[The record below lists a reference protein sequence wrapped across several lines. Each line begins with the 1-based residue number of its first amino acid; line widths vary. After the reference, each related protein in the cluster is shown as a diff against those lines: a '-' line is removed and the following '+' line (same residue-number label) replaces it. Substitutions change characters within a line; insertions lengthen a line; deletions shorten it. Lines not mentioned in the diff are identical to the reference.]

1 MTEKSTNKCRGRR
14 VVISERTKRFLC
26 IACIF
31 LFCSILFA
39 QANNVVVWV
48 MPTEGENLGGGE
60 ERWLPSEVQK
70 SLRAIITNY
79 SGLRVAE
86 ENADYLA
93 QIQARSYNENI
104 SEEDAVRMGRML
116 GANYVIRSA
125 VTKTDKFYSLNVIFQ
140 NLEKGQHYAE
150 SNKTASSTEVLYV
163 IPGCAVNE
171 AVIEICDILDT
182 KGFGTGM
189 SQYTKRILRNG
200 ANDLSDEEEKKLL
213 DEEIKRRNSI
223 IASINQELESNKFST
238 DTDAA
243 LAKAQLEL
251 QKNREQENLK
261 QAQQKQE
268 RLAREAELRAEEER
282 KQASRSS
289 EQKKRI
295 SSAEQ
300 EIKEKIEELRKQKTE
315 GSSVLNQ
322 IKQIEAMKKAI
333 LDIRGEEKNETT
345 RIQQERDEE
354 LKRKKSEIMDA
365 PLREAQKDS
374 KGNMLPEIRQIR
386 EDNYKKEETKILD
399 EYETNS
405 KNLFVKYSKAEYEIW
420 NLINNHYDIL
430 EKGKTADN
438 IVTKDIRVE
447 VGRYRGEKYAWPVS
461 ITLMSDGTELC
472 NYSFEIEYETLSG
485 KKPNLASDEYADEVD
500 LYSNLFSNV
509 STPLLQVSI
518 VYTVTP
524 AQSNEPSKYY
534 INLAEVNIK
543 NLSNDKAVPINAKA
557 FAETKP
563 LQMKPFYNVVGYSS
577 SDSDFVRVSSG
588 TFDMGVGSGKSNER
602 RVTVSSFYICNHEV
616 TQIEYAAI
624 MESAPS
630 HFQGNNLPVEQV
642 SWYDAI
648 EYCNKL
654 SVLQKLTP
662 CYSLNGDT
670 DTSKWGAKHVDWNS
684 VVCNFDANGYRLP
697 TEAEWEYAARGGS
710 KNSSAMYSGNN
721 TIGVVA
727 WYQANSSNMTHIV
740 KTKGANELGLYD
752 MSGNVK
758 EWCWDCFVDYDSSN
772 LIDPV
777 GSDLNPRRR
786 VIRGGGWSGV
796 SEEIVSYRDS
806 DMPGVTNNA
815 LGFRVV
821 RGIPEERISEEEKNR
836 RIAQEEKNRAEQEA
850 RFRDSLER
858 SSSQTIQTTTSQS
871 SQNTKTKSN
880 SFDFGRQYPRFG
892 EGVDIS
898 YIKGPFY
905 SGFGLN
911 LNYYYTQVT
920 HFYIGGQLGCVFAE
934 VDEQYNSS
942 RSFNCLTGSLLC
954 GVNCNISQFCLYA
967 QCGFGFY
974 DATAPDA
981 LSGFLFSF
989 TSGVEYGTDFL
1000 ICGVFYSFQS
1010 FAGSGFADSYGISV
1024 RVNLF

>member
-60 ERWLPSEVQK
+60 ERWLPGEVQK

-472 NYSFEIEYETLSG
+472 TYSFEIEYETLSG
-485 KKPNLASDEYADEVD
+485 KKPNLASDEYVDEVD

-509 STPLLQVSI
+509 SAPLLQVSI

-543 NLSNDKAVPINAKA
+543 NLSNDKAVSINAKA
-557 FAETKP
+557 FTETKP

-588 TFDMGVGSGKSNER
+588 TFDMGGVGTGKSNDR

-670 DTSKWGAKHVDWNS
+670 DTSKWGAKHVTWYS

-697 TEAEWEYAARGGS
+697 TEAEWEYAARGGTY
-710 KNSSAMYSGNN
+710 NSSYEYSGSN
-721 TIGVVA
+721 TIENVA
-727 WYQANSSNMTHIV
+727 WYSDNSGSQTHEVKKKTAN
-740 KTKGANELGLYD
+740 ALGLYD
-752 MSGNVK
+752 MSGNVD
-758 EWCWDCFVDYDSSN
+758 EWCWDWYEDGY
-772 LIDPV
+772 
-777 GSDLNPRRR
+777 GR
-786 VIRGGGWSGV
+786 VIRGGSWKFSA
-796 SEEIVSYRDS
+796 S
-806 DMPGVTNNA
+806 DCRVADRMFSPPEDTYYSI
-815 LGFRVV
+815 GFRVV

-836 RIAQEEKNRAEQEA
+836 AEQEA
-850 RFRDSLER
+850 RFRESLER
-858 SSSQTIQTTTSQS
+858 SSSQTIQTTT
-871 SQNTKTKSN
+871 
-880 SFDFGRQYPRFG
+880 RFG

-898 YIKGPFY
+898 YVIGPFY

-911 LNYYYTQVT
+911 LNIYYTLVT
-920 HFYIGGQLGCVFAE
+920 HFYIGGQLGCVLAE

-954 GVNCNISQFCLYA
+954 GVNCNISPLCLYA

-1010 FAGSGFADSYGISV
+1010 FAGSGFVDSCGISV